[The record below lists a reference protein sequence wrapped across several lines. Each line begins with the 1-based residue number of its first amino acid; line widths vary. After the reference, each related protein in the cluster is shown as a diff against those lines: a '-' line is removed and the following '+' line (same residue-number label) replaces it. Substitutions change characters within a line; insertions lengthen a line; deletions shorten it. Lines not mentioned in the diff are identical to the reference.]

1 LNTKGHNN
9 YIDLI
14 SSPWKSPGPNAEKV
28 ISKNISAEPTENP
41 EISEQ
46 VIHLNEPI
54 KACKDLEAIKTKVKQ
69 GFYNSDVILSIVADA
84 ILKEIEGT

>member
-1 LNTKGHNN
+1 LNTQSHNN

-14 SSPWKSPGPNAEKV
+14 SNSRKLSCPDAEKV
-28 ISKNISAEPTENP
+28 NSRNISAEPIDNP

-46 VIHLNEPI
+46 VIHLNERK
-54 KACKDLEAIKTKVKQ
+54 KARKDLEVIKTKVKQ
-69 GFYNSDVILSIVADA
+69 GFYNSDEILSIVADA

>member
-1 LNTKGHNN
+1 MNTQSHNN

-14 SSPWKSPGPNAEKV
+14 SNSRKLSGSDAEKV
-28 ISKNISAEPTENP
+28 NSRNISAEPIDNP

-46 VIHLNEPI
+46 VIHLNERK
-54 KACKDLEAIKTKVKQ
+54 KARKDLEVIKTKVKQ
-69 GFYNSDVILSIVADA
+69 GFYNSDEILSIVADA

>member
-1 LNTKGHNN
+1 MNTQSHNN

-14 SSPWKSPGPNAEKV
+14 SNSRKLSGPDAEKV
-28 ISKNISAEPTENP
+28 NSRNISAEPIDNP

-46 VIHLNEPI
+46 VIHLNERK
-54 KACKDLEAIKTKVKQ
+54 KARKDLEVIKIKVKQ
-69 GFYNSDVILSIVADA
+69 GFYNSDEILSIVADA